1 MREFLKQLNIDLDND
16 KEKTLKS
23 FFELFLEYN
32 SKVNLISKND
42 EKYLFQKHIYDS
54 LAINL
59 FIEKYI
65 KKGSIKIMDIGTGGG
80 FPSFPVSILYPDFN
94 ISAVDSIGKKIN
106 FINNTA
112 KTLNLKNLTAYKS
125 RVEDLPVSFKNS
137 FDTVT
142 SRAVAELR
150 VILEYAL
157 PFVKTGGY
165 FVAYKAQK
173 ADEEIKNSQNALKIL
188 NSKIIDK
195 IEYFLPLQEENKR
208 VLIIIKKQKTTD
220 KIYPRQNGKVKNN
233 PL

>member
-1 MREFLKQLNIDLDND
+1 MRDVLKQLNIELDSD
-16 KEKTLKS
+16 EEKILKS
-23 FFELFLEYN
+23 FSELFLEYN
-32 SKVNLISKND
+32 SKINLISRND

-59 FIEKYI
+59 FFEKYI
-65 KKGSIKIMDIGTGGG
+65 KKGLIKIMDIGTGGG
-80 FPSFPVSILYPDFN
+80 FPSIPVSILYPDFN

-106 FINNTA
+106 FINITA
-112 KTLNLKNLTAYKS
+112 KTLNLKNLVTYKS
-125 RVEDLPVSFKNS
+125 RVEDLHVSFKNS
-137 FDTVT
+137 FDIVT

-150 VILEYAL
+150 VMLEYAL

-195 IEYFLPLQEENKR
+195 IEYSLPLPEENKR
-208 VLIIIKKQKTTD
+208 VLIIIKKLKPTD

>member
-1 MREFLKQLNIDLDND
+1 MREFLKQLNIELDID

-32 SKVNLISKND
+32 SKVNLISRND

-65 KKGSIKIMDIGTGGG
+65 KNTSIKIMDIGTGGG
-80 FPSFPVSILYPDFN
+80 FPSIPVSILYPDFN

-125 RVEDLPVSFKNS
+125 RVEDLPAAFKNS
-137 FDTVT
+137 FDIVT

-195 IEYFLPLQEENKR
+195 IEYSLPLQEENKR
-208 VLIIIKKQKTTD
+208 VLIIIKKQKPTD